1 MPAQQKQQSSLF
13 PSNGPSTPRAAGTN
27 SLICLWEQSCASN
40 DRPAINRF
48 SVSRLSPRQPHDPKV
63 FPRSASTS
71 SRRKGTIK
79 QICSRSPSATC
90 PRSSVSRERCTNV
103 WFKKTVPR
111 SLPSLYSQVGLHSSA
126 SPSRPASKGRRYPP
140 GPSIQADPV
149 AAAPH
154 ASLRASRLL
163 AGASDES
170 VADIGFLFPIP
181 PPWPQVLFRVDNSS
195 SFLSH
200 PNDKET
206 LQTARPPSIVVD
218 KHQAL
223 GPAKHTSF
231 ATPRLPAT
239 FTASLQTL
247 PSTGCPSG

>member
-63 FPRSASTS
+63 FPRSNSTS

-111 SLPSLYSQVGLHSSA
+111 SLRALPSLYSQVGLHSSA
-126 SPSRPASKGRRYPP
+126 SPSRPALSISARAFDPSRSCGCSTPRFPASVATPCRRIRRISCRHRLPISY
-140 GPSIQADPV
+140 S
-149 AAAPH
+149 AALA
-154 ASLRASRLL
+154 
-163 AGASDES
+163 AGAFSCRQLVIVPVTSKRQGDTT
-170 VADIGFLFPIP
+170 
-181 PPWPQVLFRVDNSS
+181 NS
-195 SFLSH
+195 
-200 PNDKET
+200 T
-206 LQTARPPSIVVD
+206 PSQ
-218 KHQAL
+218 H
-223 GPAKHTSF
+223 
-231 ATPRLPAT
+231 RR
-239 FTASLQTL
+239 
-247 PSTGCPSG
+247 